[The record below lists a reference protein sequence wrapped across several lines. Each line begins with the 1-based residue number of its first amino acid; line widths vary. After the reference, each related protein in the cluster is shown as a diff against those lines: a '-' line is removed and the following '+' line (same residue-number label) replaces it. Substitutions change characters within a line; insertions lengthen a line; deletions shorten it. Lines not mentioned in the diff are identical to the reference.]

1 MEASSSAASYETPA
15 EFDKTEGYASEA
27 DFNASDTSAENGFTA
42 NDSGAQG
49 GYIDAQPL
57 IPGETRIKTQLDAVG
72 ADELL
77 EELPDDAKNLMEG
90 AGITEIDYKQL
101 LTLSPSQFFGSVW
114 ELVIQR
120 LRAPLGNIMILV
132 CHIHHPLPGGLF
144 DFGTSVQREGCR
156 RF

>member
-1 MEASSSAASYETPA
+1 MKKRDMAAVCAAAALLLLAVPSAFALDGSETDAYSQSMEASSSAASYETPA

-72 ADELL
+72 A
-77 EELPDDAKNLMEG
+77 
-90 AGITEIDYKQL
+90 
-101 LTLSPSQFFGSVW
+101 
-114 ELVIQR
+114 
-120 LRAPLGNIMILV
+120 
-132 CHIHHPLPGGLF
+132 
-144 DFGTSVQREGCR
+144 TS
-156 RF
+156 F